1 MSTCDNA
8 FHARVCTRGFE
19 PRVNPRVR
27 SASPRGGVR
36 TGRGATRASSSRER
50 VRARVRARP
59 RETRADGRIQNRDR
73 QIMMYAVVTAI
84 APCERAYA
92 SRTNTTR
99 IKRVLAIDCSLPR
112 DDRVVSRA
120 LTLWNHRAVTMIDC
134 RPGDLLACDARAIR
148 PRRARGRLARDDRSL
163 HAREDATFERLA
175 RAEDLLGRGWGRIGR
190 VRDGVGVPSFRG
202 CRAIPRT
209 RGDCAR
215 SREREAKTRGSAAS
229 RGG

>member
-1 MSTCDNA
+1 
-8 FHARVCTRGFE
+8 
-19 PRVNPRVR
+19 
-27 SASPRGGVR
+27 
-36 TGRGATRASSSRER
+36 
-50 VRARVRARP
+50 
-59 RETRADGRIQNRDR
+59 
-73 QIMMYAVVTAI
+73 MMYAVVTAI

-134 RPGDLLACDARAIR
+134 RPGDVLACDARAIR

-190 VRDGVGVPSFRG
+190 VRDGGGAEFPRVPRFRG
-202 CRAIPRT
+202 RAAT
-209 RGDCAR
+209 AR
-215 SREREAKTRGSAAS
+215 ARAEREAKTRGSAAS